1 MDETELNRKKA
12 LENMR
17 KNQGK
22 VPGPITKVDVARVV
36 GMPEDMIIDLFGE
49 EAANSEDNMTGE
61 REEESEGYQEEADEN
76 K

>member
-1 MDETELNRKKA
+1 MDETELIRKKA

-22 VPGPITKVDVARVV
+22 VPGHITKVDVARVM
-36 GMPEDMIIDLFGE
+36 GMPEDMIIDLLGE

-61 REEESEGYQEEADEN
+61 RKEESGGHLKDMDDIV
-76 K
+76 